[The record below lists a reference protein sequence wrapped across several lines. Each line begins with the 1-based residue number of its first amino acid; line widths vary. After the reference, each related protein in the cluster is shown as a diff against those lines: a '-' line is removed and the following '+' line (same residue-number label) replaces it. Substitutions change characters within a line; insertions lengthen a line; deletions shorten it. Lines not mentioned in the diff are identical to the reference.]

1 MNALIKNSLIFI
13 GLLMA
18 GPVMALPPLQL
29 FVDLTP
35 LGKTLRLIPGSYS
48 GPVVINKPIVI
59 EGGGEVTV
67 DNEGVG
73 TVMTIMSDHV
83 AVRGLHLTGS
93 GTSHNAMDAGVLIEA
108 NEVIFEDNRL
118 DDVLFGIH
126 IKQGNANTIRNN
138 TVTSKPFEPS
148 LRGEGLRIWYG
159 NENLI
164 EGNAFYYV
172 RDLLLTNSSANEII
186 GNELHHN
193 RISLEFIFSPDNLIK
208 NNHIGENDTGIV
220 AIYSD
225 GLLIEGNHIEHI
237 RNTGSSAL
245 AIKESSQVRIKDN
258 NILHNAVGLTA
269 NSPVFPENILYLEN
283 NHFSYNNVAMYFYGE
298 KGGHIIHGNR
308 FVNNLSTIAV
318 SHVKSAKSND
328 WDGNLWDDYQ
338 GFDRD
343 HDGYGDT
350 PHTIKLY
357 ADRIWMDRPVTQFFR
372 GTPIMGMIDFMERL
386 APFSQPGSILTDPR
400 PLVD

>member
-1 MNALIKNSLIFI
+1 MNALIKNSLILI

-18 GPVMALPPLQL
+18 VPVKALPPLQL

-67 DNEGVG
+67 DSEGVG
-73 TVMTIMSDHV
+73 TVMTIKSDHV

-93 GTSHNAMDAGVLIEA
+93 GTSYNAMDAGVLIEA

-164 EGNAFYYV
+164 EGNTF
-172 RDLLLTNSSANEII
+172 
-186 GNELHHN
+186 
-193 RISLEFIFSPDNLIK
+193 
-208 NNHIGENDTGIV
+208 
-220 AIYSD
+220 
-225 GLLIEGNHIEHI
+225 
-237 RNTGSSAL
+237 GS
-245 AIKESSQVRIKDN
+245 
-258 NILHNAVGLTA
+258 
-269 NSPVFPENILYLEN
+269 
-283 NHFSYNNVAMYFYGE
+283 
-298 KGGHIIHGNR
+298 
-308 FVNNLSTIAV
+308 
-318 SHVKSAKSND
+318 
-328 WDGNLWDDYQ
+328 
-338 GFDRD
+338 
-343 HDGYGDT
+343 
-350 PHTIKLY
+350 
-357 ADRIWMDRPVTQFFR
+357 
-372 GTPIMGMIDFMERL
+372 
-386 APFSQPGSILTDPR
+386 
-400 PLVD
+400 